1 MLKGDIMRLKSLVQ
15 IGVVFLICIMGE
27 LISKLLPFAFP
38 GSVIAMLVLFVL
50 LFFGILKTE
59 HIKDKTDFML
69 NNMAFFFIPSSV
81 GIINYYSNIKSV
93 IIPFVFICII
103 TTLITFLATAYTVK
117 AVMKLQS
124 IIKESRGKE

>member
-1 MLKGDIMRLKSLVQ
+1 MRLKSLVQ
-15 IGVVFLICIMGE
+15 IGVVFLICIIGE
-27 LISKLLPFAFP
+27 LISKLLPFVFP

-124 IIKESRGKE
+124 IIKERRGKE

>member
-15 IGVVFLICIMGE
+15 IGDVFLICIIGE

-124 IIKESRGKE
+124 IIKERRGKE

>member
-15 IGVVFLICIMGE
+15 IGVVFLICIIGE

-124 IIKESRGKE
+124 IIKERRGKE

>member
-1 MLKGDIMRLKSLVQ
+1 MVQ
-15 IGVVFLICIMGE
+15 IVIVFLICIIGE

-38 GSVIAMLVLFVL
+38 GSVIAMLILFAL

-81 GIINYYSNIKSV
+81 GIINYYSDIKSV

-117 AVMKLQS
+117 AVMKLQRM
-124 IIKESRGKE
+124 IKESRGKE

>member
-1 MLKGDIMRLKSLVQ
+1 MVQ
-15 IGVVFLICIMGE
+15 IGVVFLICIIGE

-117 AVMKLQS
+117 AVMKLQRM
-124 IIKESRGKE
+124 IKESRGKE

>member
-15 IGVVFLICIMGE
+15 IGVVFLICIIGE

>member
-15 IGVVFLICIMGE
+15 IGVVFLICIIGE

-117 AVMKLQS
+117 AVMKLQRM
-124 IIKESRGKE
+124 IKESRGKE

>member
-15 IGVVFLICIMGE
+15 IGVVFLICIIGE

-81 GIINYYSNIKSV
+81 GIINYYSDIKSV

-117 AVMKLQS
+117 AVMKLQRM
-124 IIKESRGKE
+124 IKESRGKE